1 MAKRVKLLV
10 IPDTQVRP
18 GVNTDHLAALG
29 NYIAEKRP
37 DHIVHLGDHFDLP
50 SLSTYNLEGQREG
63 QRYAEDVQAGKD
75 AMFRLTAPFLAV
87 RNYRPKMHFLMGN
100 HEDRIRRTAET
111 NPTLKGF
118 MSNDDLNIA
127 AYGWKVHDFN
137 QVIKIG
143 GIEFSHYFISG
154 VMGRP
159 VSSAA
164 ALLRE
169 RQGSAVMG
177 HVQQFQFAVHP
188 RTQRFAM
195 FAGVFYTH
203 QENYLGPQGNTCRPM
218 VHMLHE
224 VRDGIADPMA
234 VSADYLLRQYL

>member
-63 QRYAEDVQAGKD
+63 QRYKHDIDVARF
-75 AMFRLTAPFLAV
+75 AMERLTAPFLTIPK
-87 RNYRPKMHFLMGN
+87 YRPKMHFLMGN
-100 HEDRIRRTAET
+100 HEDRIRRTVET
-111 NPTLKGF
+111 TPTLKGF
-118 MSNDDLNIA
+118 MSNDDMRLTE
-127 AYGWKVHDFN
+127 YGWRVHDFN
-137 QVIKIG
+137 QVVRIG
-143 GIEFSHYFISG
+143 GVEFSHFFISG

-164 ALLRE
+164 ALLKE
-169 RQGSAVMG
+169 RQGSAIMG
-177 HVQQFQFAVHP
+177 HVQSFQYAVHP
-188 RTQRFAM
+188 RTQKFAM

-224 VRDGIADPMA
+224 VRDGLADAMQ